1 MPDQLKAGVT
11 EQVLDIS
18 LIAGKKIVDAENIV
32 IGRNQAIAKKDAIQG
47 SRRRRLPGRFV
58 SQTF

>member
-18 LIAGKKIVDAENIV
+18 LIAGEKIVDAENIV
-32 IGRNQAIAKKDAIQG
+32 IGRNQAIAKMRSKKAG
-47 SRRRRLPGRFV
+47 TAGY
-58 SQTF
+58 